1 MLAQLRSARRRVGA
15 FIGGFEAGLS
25 SRRLK
30 GFQPSRAHLNTLI
43 AAAGPD
49 ITARARWLIRNN
61 GYAAN
66 AIESWAGNV
75 VGAGIKPSS
84 LIKDAKLKAAV
95 QELWLE
101 WTDEADAEGF
111 TDLYGLQRRA
121 AREVFIAGEVFFRF
135 RPRRPQDGLTVPLQ
149 LQMLP
154 SEMLPLNRN
163 ETGPSGN
170 VIRQGIEF
178 DAIGRRVAYHFLRR
192 HPGDTPIPA
201 LPARSCGSP
210 RARSCTSLI
219 RSTPDSCGACR
230 AGETVRIPAS
240 EIVHVID
247 PVDAGQLRGVSRFA
261 AGIVKLFLLDQY
273 DDAEL
278 DRKKVAAMHAL
289 FITTPAPDAPL
300 DAAEGR
306 DENDERTMDL
316 QPGQITMLEPGE
328 EVQTSAPAD
337 VGQTYEPFQYRT
349 LLQVS
354 AALGV
359 PYAYLSND
367 MLKANYSN
375 SRLALLEFRRRIE
388 AYQHAVIVWQL
399 CRQVWARWMDTAVM
413 AGALQVADYE
423 TTRRATLA
431 CAWLPPKW
439 DWVDPLKDA
448 RAEIEQI
455 DAGLKSRTQAL
466 AERGYDAEQ
475 VDTEIAAD
483 KAREKSLGLVFG
495 SSSTAAAPAEGD
507 QSSSRGGS
515 LIARERRRFRRGRC
529 SLIEKS
535 LKPQ

>member
-1 MLAQLRSARRRVGA
+1 MLASLKNARRRVGA
-15 FIGGFEAGLS
+15 LIGGFEAGLA

-49 ITARARWLIRNN
+49 ITARARWLVRNN

-84 LIKDAKLKAAV
+84 LIKDAELKATV
-95 QELWLE
+95 QKLWLD
-101 WTDEADAEGF
+101 WTDEADAESF
-111 TDLYGLQRRA
+111 TDFYGLQRRA

-135 RPRRPQDGLTVPLQ
+135 RPRRPKDGLSVPLQ

-154 SEMLPLNRN
+154 SEMLPLNHNQNLRN
-163 ETGPSGN
+163 ETLPGGN
-170 VIRQGIEF
+170 VIRAGIEF

-192 HPGDTPIPA
+192 HPGDFTDPG
-201 LPARSCGSP
+201 L
-210 RARSCTSLI
+210 
-219 RSTPDSCGACR
+219 
-230 AGETVRIPAS
+230 AGEIVRVPAS
-240 EIVHVID
+240 EVVHVID

-289 FITTPAPDAPL
+289 FITTPAPTEPL
-300 DAAEGR
+300 DAVEGR
-306 DENDERTMDL
+306 DENDERTIDL

-399 CRQVWARWMDTAVM
+399 CRQVWARWMDTAVI
-413 AGALQVADYE
+413 AGALKLPDYDS
-423 TTRRATLA
+423 RRREYLG
-431 CAWLPPKW
+431 CGWLPPKW

-475 VDTEIAAD
+475 VDAEIATD
-483 KAREKSLGLVFG
+483 KAREQSLGLTFG
-495 SSSTAAAPAEGD
+495 SAAPATALASGD
-507 QSSSRGGS
+507 PNAMFSGD
-515 LIARERRRFRRGRC
+515 ATN
-529 SLIEKS
+529 
-535 LKPQ
+535 

>member
-1 MLAQLRSARRRVGA
+1 MLASMKHLRRRVGA
-15 FIGGFEAGLS
+15 LIGGFEAGLS
-25 SRRLK
+25 NRRLK
-30 GFQPSRAHLNTLI
+30 GFQPTRAHLNTLI

-49 ITARARWLIRNN
+49 ITSRARWLVRNN
-61 GYAAN
+61 GYATN

-84 LIKDAKLKAAV
+84 LIKDASLKAEV
-95 QELWLE
+95 QQLWLD

-111 TDLYGLQRRA
+111 TDFYGLERRA

-135 RPRRPQDGLTVPLQ
+135 RPRRLQDGLSVPLQ

-154 SEMLPLNRN
+154 SEMLPLTRN
-163 ETGPSGN
+163 EVTENGN

-192 HPGDTPIPA
+192 HPGDITDPG
-201 LPARSCGSP
+201 L
-210 RARSCTSLI
+210 
-219 RSTPDSCGACR
+219 
-230 AGETVRIPAS
+230 AGETVRIPAF
-240 EIVHVID
+240 EIIHVID

-289 FITTPAPDAPL
+289 FITTPAPTEPL
-300 DAAEGR
+300 DAAEER
-306 DENDERTMDL
+306 DEHDERTIDL

-328 EVQTSAPAD
+328 EVQTSSPAD
-337 VGQTYEPFQYRT
+337 SGQTYEPFQYRT

-399 CRQVWARWMDTAVM
+399 CRQVWARWMDTAVLS
-413 AGALQVADYE
+413 AALKLPDYE
-423 TTRRATLA
+423 SQRRPYLG
-431 CAWLPPKW
+431 CNWLPPKW

-475 VDTEIAAD
+475 VDAEIAAD
-483 KAREKSLGLVFG
+483 RTRERTLDLRFASAPAVSPGG
-495 SSSTAAAPAEGD
+495 SSYIPAE
-507 QSSSRGGS
+507 
-515 LIARERRRFRRGRC
+515 AA
-529 SLIEKS
+529 
-535 LKPQ
+535 